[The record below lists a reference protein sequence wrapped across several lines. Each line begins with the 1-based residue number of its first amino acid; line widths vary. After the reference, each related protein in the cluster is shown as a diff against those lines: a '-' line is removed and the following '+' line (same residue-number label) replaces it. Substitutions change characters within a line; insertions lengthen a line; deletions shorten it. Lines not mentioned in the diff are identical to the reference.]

1 MISTAENKQEYW
13 SIPASLK
20 TTDDP
25 LLDSLVILSEYY
37 GNPCSGD
44 ALIAGLPL
52 ESALVTPDIFPQAA
66 ARAGLTAKLLRKL
79 LSDITPLVLPCVLLL
94 KDKQACIL
102 REIDQVNNLAV
113 IQFSDNGGESE
124 ISLEELESCYTGYC
138 FFIKKQYRGDQ
149 SVDVHQHVSYGH
161 WLWNM
166 IKEASPIYRD
176 VLIASILVNVFALI
190 SPLFMMN
197 VYDKIVPNL
206 AFESLWVLASGAVV
220 AFIFDFL
227 MRHIRGYLIDLA
239 GKKIDIVVSSRLFEK
254 VIGIPLSKRPSSVGG
269 MAKQLGE
276 FDNIRDMLTSATITT
291 LIDLPFALLFLL
303 VIYFVA
309 GDLAVIPLIAG
320 LLIIGYTLLV
330 QPKLKIAVEESNK
343 FSALKHGH
351 LIESL
356 TAIEA
361 IKSNSAEGM
370 IQRHWQQMIAH
381 TANWQ
386 LKVKKISNSVSYF
399 ATFITQLTAIG
410 VVVLGVYRVST
421 VNISMG
427 GIIAAV
433 MLSSRVVSPMAQL
446 ANLLTRANQ
455 TSSSLRQLDQ
465 LMQEESEFEDKAHL
479 ISRHRM
485 KGAIKAEN
493 VQFSYPNQKKCTIDS
508 ANFSIKPGEK
518 IAILGKN
525 GSGKTSLAKLLA
537 GLYCPTE
544 GSLRFDGIDREQIHP
559 ADLRRN
565 IGYMPQDITLIHG
578 TIRDNIMFGTRQ
590 VTEHQLLRAIQLSG
604 VSSFTDSDSEGLDKQ
619 VGELGNALSR
629 GQRQAVALAQ
639 AILNDPP
646 ILLMDEPTASMDAHA
661 EKRFMHSMKHV
672 AINRTLLIIT
682 HKMSLLP
689 LVDRIIVVDNGKIVL
704 DDQREKVLKQLQ
716 QGVSGGRNE

>member
-1 MISTAENKQEYW
+1 MISTPDEKQEYW
-13 SIPASLK
+13 RIPASVK
-20 TTDDP
+20 TIEDP

-37 GNPCSGD
+37 GNPCSGE
-44 ALIAGLPL
+44 ALTAGLPL
-52 ESALVTPDIFPQAA
+52 DSVWLTPEIFPQAA
-66 ARAGLTAKLLRKL
+66 ARAGLTAKLLRKSL
-79 LSDITPLVLPCVLLL
+79 FEMTSLVLPCVLLL
-94 KDKQACIL
+94 RDKRACIL
-102 REIDQVNNLAV
+102 REMDEVNNRAV
-113 IQFSDNGGESE
+113 IQFPEHSGELE
-124 ISLEELESCYTGYC
+124 IALEELDANYTGYC
-138 FFIKKQYRGDQ
+138 FFIKKQYRGD
-149 SVDVHQHVSYGH
+149 SSIDVHQHVNHGH

-166 IKEASPIYRD
+166 VKDASPIYRD
-176 VLIASILVNVFALI
+176 VLIASILVNIFALI

-206 AFESLWVLASGAVV
+206 AFASLWVLASGASL
-220 AFIFDFL
+220 AFCFDFL

-254 VIGIPLSKRPSSVGG
+254 AIGIPLSKRAPSVGG

-276 FDNIRDMLTSATITT
+276 FDSIRDMLTSATITT
-291 LIDLPFALLFLL
+291 LIDLPFALLFL
-303 VIYFVA
+303 VIIYFVA
-309 GDLAVIPLIAG
+309 GDLALIPLFFG
-320 LLIIGYTLLV
+320 LLIIGYTLIV
-330 QPKLKIAVEESNK
+330 QPKLKVAVEESNK
-343 FSALKHGH
+343 FAALKHGH

-356 TAIEA
+356 AAIEA
-361 IKSNSAEGM
+361 IKSNSAEGIM
-370 IQRHWQQMIAH
+370 QRHWQQMIAH

-386 LKVKKISNSVSYF
+386 LKVKKIANSVSYF
-399 ATFITQLTAIG
+399 ATFMTQLTAIG
-410 VVVLGVYRVST
+410 VVILGVYRVST
-421 VNISMG
+421 VDISMG

-446 ANLLTRANQ
+446 ANLLTRTNQ
-455 TSSSLRQLDQ
+455 TVSALRQLDQ
-465 LMQEESEFEDKAHL
+465 LMKEEGEFEDKAHL
-479 ISRHRM
+479 ISRHRL

-493 VQFSYPNQKKCTIDS
+493 LQFTYPYQKKLTIS
-508 ANFSIKPGEK
+508 PTNFSIKPGEK

-537 GLYCPTE
+537 GLYQPTE
-544 GSLRFDGIDREQIHP
+544 GNLRFDGVDSGQIHP

-590 VTEHQLLRAIQLSG
+590 VTEHQLLRAVQLSG
-604 VSSFTDSDSEGLDKQ
+604 VSHFTDRDSEGLDKQ
-619 VGELGNALSR
+619 VGESGHSLSR

-661 EKRFMHSMKHV
+661 ENRFIQSMQRV
-672 AINRTLLIIT
+672 AQNRTLLLIT

-689 LVDRIIVVDNGKIVL
+689 LVDRIIVVDNGQIIL
-704 DDQREKVLKQLQ
+704 DGKRDKVLNQLR
-716 QGVSGGRNE
+716 QGVSGGQNE